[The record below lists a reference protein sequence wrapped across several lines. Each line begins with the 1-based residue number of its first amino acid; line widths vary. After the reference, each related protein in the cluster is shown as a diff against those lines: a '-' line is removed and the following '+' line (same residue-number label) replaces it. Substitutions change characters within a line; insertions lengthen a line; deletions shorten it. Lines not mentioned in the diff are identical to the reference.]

1 VLRLKHALVYRLIEV
16 MGLTRA
22 REVMQTQIVQHDMR
36 EAEYGTKLSPVFE
49 NTAQKEVRRFIL
61 SHGAV
66 QDCLFLSLVVL
77 LSLILYVP
85 ELGFYSDDWAFL
97 GPLSMSM
104 DQSLAGLFQSIY
116 LYQPNIQMRPV
127 QILYLAGL
135 YWLFGPY
142 PLGYHIVNAVVLIMG
157 IVLFY
162 LALREMGQRRV
173 LALAVPVVYALLP
186 HYSTDRFWV
195 AAFQAT
201 LSMALYF
208 LSLYSDLRTLRAPL
222 ARLWGW
228 KLLSIL
234 SLLGSSL
241 AYEVFLPLFLLNPL
255 LVWYRGRQ
263 LYSSTPGKRRVRTN
277 LVVLF
282 GSTLLALLP
291 VIIFKAQTTTRLGN
305 PSLEENS
312 AWFIYLIGGAVR
324 VSYGDYGLSLPHVV
338 WRILHDYPDW
348 IVFAVGGALGLLI
361 FGYLDRAASQSKAE
375 LPSQTRMLGFIVW
388 GLVVFGLG
396 YAIFLITKNA
406 QNSATGISNRV
417 AVAAAVGVALS
428 LVGGIGW
435 VSTLLPSDQ
444 MRRRFFCTFVA
455 LLCTSGFLVINTIA
469 SFWIAAYRQ
478 EQEVLA
484 NIRQQFPTLPAGS
497 TLILDG
503 ICPYVGPAV
512 VFESSWDLNGA
523 LLMIYRDDTLRA
535 NVVTPNLEVTEDDL
549 TTSLYYGAIVN
560 HYPYEKLF
568 VYHVGRKMICQ
579 LPDAEAARRYFQA
592 YNPDYS
598 NGCPPGLEGHG
609 VPIL

>member
-1 VLRLKHALVYRLIEV
+1 MK
-16 MGLTRA
+16 
-22 REVMQTQIVQHDMR
+22 TQFAQQK
-36 EAEYGTKLSPVFE
+36 EAERSFCPY
-49 NTAQKEVRRFIL
+49 
-61 SHGAV
+61 GAV
-66 QDCLFLSLVVL
+66 QDCLFLSLVVS
-77 LSLILYVP
+77 LSLILYVQG
-85 ELGFYSDDWAFL
+85 LGFYSDDWSFL
-97 GPLSMSM
+97 GPLSMSK
-104 DQSLAGLFQSIY
+104 DQSLVGLFRSIY
-116 LYQPNIQMRPV
+116 SPWVRMRPV

-135 YWLFGPY
+135 YWLFGPH

-195 AAFQAT
+195 AAFQVT

-208 LSLYSDLRTLRAPL
+208 LSLYSDLRALQ
-222 ARLWGW
+222 ARLPRLWSW
-228 KLLSIL
+228 KLLSTL
-234 SLLGSSL
+234 SLLGSSV

-255 LVWYRGRQ
+255 LVWRRGRQ
-263 LYSSTPGKRRVRTN
+263 LYSSTPDKRRVRTN
-277 LVVLF
+277 LVVLL

-291 VIIFKAQTTTRLGN
+291 VTIFKAQTTTRLGN

-312 AWFIYLIGGAVR
+312 AWFIYLLRGAIK
-324 VSYGDYGLSLPHVV
+324 VSYGDYGLGLPRVV

-361 FGYLDRAASQSKAE
+361 FGYLDLAASQSKAE
-375 LPSQTRMLGFIVW
+375 LPSQTRMLSLIVW

-428 LVGGIGW
+428 LMGGVGW
-435 VSTLLPSDQ
+435 VSMLLPSDQ

-503 ICPYVGPAV
+503 ICPYVGPAI
-512 VFESSWDLNGA
+512 VFESNWDLAGA
-523 LLMIYRDDTLRA
+523 LRMIYRDYTLRA
-535 NVVTPNLEVTEDDL
+535 DVVTPNLEVTDDGL
-549 TTSLYYGAIVN
+549 VTSMYYGALVSQ
-560 HYPYEKLF
+560 YPYEKLF
-568 VYHVGRKMICQ
+568 VYHVGRRMTYQ

-609 VPIL
+609 VPIF